1 MTEQVDQSFKNYPK
15 DPNGIMGFQPNK
27 DLTTPENMS
36 KENRQRNRKDLTV
49 SFTDDLPHRKRKDG
63 EY

>member
-36 KENRQRNRKDLTV
+36 KENRYGIQLTGV
-49 SFTDDLPHRKRKDG
+49 SKQKKLI
-63 EY
+63 

>member
-36 KENRQRNRKDLTV
+36 KENR
-49 SFTDDLPHRKRKDG
+49 
-63 EY
+63 